1 MLFLRCQ
8 RHVNNEISFTAG
20 NHMVSM
26 CLMCIYLYILSLDDH
41 YLAICEQVMRESGK
55 MDHTIMHCIFVGP
68 PGVGKSS
75 LLKRLLHMKL
85 HPNRTSTQIVERSVR
100 VEIIR
105 DVSTAV
111 AQVSGMDWQII
122 EDPISQASGLIG
134 QLSTKPAKISKVGDH
149 VSKKVEGTVTQ
160 ASEKTG
166 EISSK
171 QIKEE
176 NLSTVG
182 NSNSQASGKDEEVSS
197 KEESSTV
204 GDSNEQVSRQLAPQ
218 VPTSQVSEHI
228 TSESSEPSQHY
239 HFHKT
244 IDFLRH
250 VLKKK
255 GISGLQKNINPW
267 TLYLTDSG
275 GQPEFQE
282 LLPALVVGPCV
293 FFVVLPLN
301 KELNEKYEV
310 DYMRPDEQ
318 KYIQKYFSSL
328 SVQEDLMR
336 SLASIAS
343 TQYKDKSGKEIKP
356 RVMLIATFKDEVPQ
370 EEDRQRKLKELEAL
384 VKETDAFRQGMI
396 VDASETQ
403 MVFTINNISDEESAT
418 DTKVIRDAFKIIAN
432 GFHVNM
438 PSPWLFFSIL
448 IQHEYAKDSV
458 ISKNECFEI
467 AKECGIHNETEFE
480 AALQFLHRQTGVLHY
495 YKEPPELNQIVIK
508 DPQYLFSRVNQLV
521 EETFT
526 FVNTQ
531 CSQCTDDFKKG
542 IFKLTDYETLTNK
555 FGQSKLNPSMLL
567 KLLEHLNVVVPLG
580 DGERYF
586 MPCAIAHLKED
597 TSVGH
602 TRSAIIPTLLITFK
616 SGYCPKGL
624 FGELVACIANKQVA
638 NCTLHLDES
647 KIHRD
652 QICFTMDQHSLL
664 LRVNPTYIYIEVIP
678 YSPDT
683 PLSTFCTICN
693 GVRKLILENIKIA
706 CKTLHYSNSANCCL
720 SFECPCDQY
729 GQHGKFHPAVLRCD
743 LNNCFWCI
751 QSKKVVDVR
760 KQCYIWLPQVSRKL
774 PVQILIYM
782 YTSTH
787 ELLLATRLAYCMH
800 KISNIVLFCCPLP
813 IANHNTTSSPS
824 VSSF

>member
-1 MLFLRCQ
+1 MYL
-8 RHVNNEISFTAG
+8 IW
-20 NHMVSM
+20 
-26 CLMCIYLYILSLDDH
+26 IYICVVFSADNH
-41 YLAICEQVMRESGK
+41 YLAMCEQVMRESGK
-55 MDHTIMHCIFVGP
+55 MDQTIMHCIFVGP

-85 HPNRTSTQIVERSVR
+85 DPIRTSTQVVEKSVR

-111 AQVSGMDWQII
+111 AQVSGIDWLII

-134 QLSTKPAKISKVGDH
+134 QLSTNPVKISKVGDQEI
-149 VSKKVEGTVTQ
+149 EGTITQ
-160 ASEKTG
+160 ASGKIGELSAKEK
-166 EISSK
+166 
-171 QIKEE
+171 KEE

-182 NSNSQASGKDEEVSS
+182 NSN
-197 KEESSTV
+197 
-204 GDSNEQVSRQLAPQ
+204 EQVSGQMVQIPK
-218 VPTSQVSEHI
+218 SKVSKHI

-239 HFHKT
+239 QFHK
-244 IDFLRH
+244 ISDFLRY

-255 GISGLQKNINPW
+255 GVFRLQQNINPW

-310 DYMRPDEQ
+310 EYMRPDDQ
-318 KYIQKYFSSL
+318 KYIQKYLSSRTL
-328 SVQEDLMR
+328 QEDLMR

-343 TQYKDKSGKEIKP
+343 TKYKDKDGKEVKP
-356 RVMLIATFKDEVPQ
+356 RVMLIATFKDKVPL
-370 EEDRQRKLKELEAL
+370 EEDRQRKLKKLEAL
-384 VKETDAFRQGMI
+384 VKDTDAFRQGII
-396 VDASETQ
+396 VDASENQ
-403 MVFTINNISDEESAT
+403 MVFTINNVSDEESAR
-418 DTKVIRDAFKIIAN
+418 DTREIRDAFQIIAD

-448 IQHEYAKDSV
+448 VQHEYADDSV
-458 ISKNECFEI
+458 ISRQDCFEV
-467 AKECGIHNETEFE
+467 AKECGICDETEFE

-495 YKEPPELNQIVIK
+495 YKEPPELSQIVIK
-508 DPQYLFSRVNQLV
+508 DPQYLFSRVNELV

-526 FVNTQ
+526 FLKTR

-555 FGQSKLNPSMLL
+555 SSQSKLNPSMLL
-567 KLLEHLNVVVPLG
+567 KLLEHLNVAVPLN

-586 MPCAIAHLKED
+586 MPCAIAHLDED
-597 TSVGH
+597 TGVGH
-602 TRSAIIPTLLITFK
+602 TKSITIPPPLLITFK

-624 FGELVACIANKQVA
+624 FAALVACITNKQVA
-638 NCTLHLDES
+638 NCNLNLDES

-678 YSPDT
+678 YNPDA
-683 PLSTFCTICN
+683 PLSTLCTICN
-693 GVRKLILENIKIA
+693 GVRELILENIKTA
-706 CKTLHYSNSANCCL
+706 CKTLHYSNNANCCL

-729 GQHGKFHPAVLRCD
+729 GQRDKFHPAVLRCD
-743 LNNCFWCI
+743 LNDCFWCI
-751 QSKKVVDVR
+751 QSKKVVYV
-760 KQCYIWLPQVSRKL
+760 KKKCYIWLPQVSRKL
-774 PVQILIYM
+774 PV
-782 YTSTH
+782 
-787 ELLLATRLAYCMH
+787 
-800 KISNIVLFCCPLP
+800 
-813 IANHNTTSSPS
+813 
-824 VSSF
+824 

>member
-1 MLFLRCQ
+1 
-8 RHVNNEISFTAG
+8 
-20 NHMVSM
+20 
-26 CLMCIYLYILSLDDH
+26 
-41 YLAICEQVMRESGK
+41 MRESGK

-75 LLKRLLHMKL
+75 LLKRLLRMKL
-85 HPNRTSTQIVERSVR
+85 DPNRTSTQVVEKSVK

-111 AQVSGMDWQII
+111 AQVSGLDWKIM
-122 EDPISQASGLIG
+122 EDPISQASELIG
-134 QLSTKPAKISKVGDH
+134 QLSTKPVKISKVGDQ
-149 VSKKVEGTVTQ
+149 VSKEVEGAITT
-160 ASEKTG
+160 
-166 EISSK
+166 K
-171 QIKEE
+171 QIKEDTGG
-176 NLSTVG
+176 TVG
-182 NSNSQASGKDEEVSS
+182 NSTKWVC
-197 KEESSTV
+197 
-204 GDSNEQVSRQLAPQ
+204 RQLASQ
-218 VPTSQVSEHI
+218 VPKSKVSKHTTSKRSEL
-228 TSESSEPSQHY
+228 SQQY
-239 HFHKT
+239 QFHRI
-244 IDFLRH
+244 IDFLWH
-250 VLKKK
+250 VLKEK
-255 GISGLQKNINPW
+255 GVSGLEQNIIPW

-328 SVQEDLMR
+328 TVQEDLMR

-343 TQYKDKSGKEIKP
+343 TKYKNKDGKEVKP
-356 RVMLIATFKDEVPQ
+356 RVMLIATFKDKVPQ
-370 EEDRQRKLKELEAL
+370 EEDCQRKLKELEAL
-384 VKETDAFRQGMI
+384 VKETDAFHQGMI

-403 MVFTINNISDEESAT
+403 MVFTINNVSDGESARG
-418 DTKVIRDAFKIIAN
+418 TKVIFDAFHIIAD

-448 IQHEYAKDSV
+448 VQHKYAKESV
-458 ISKNECFEI
+458 ISRQECFEV
-467 AKECGIHNETEFE
+467 AKECGIRNETEFE

-526 FVNTQ
+526 FDKTQ

-555 FGQSKLNPSMLL
+555 FSQSKLNPSMLL

-580 DGERYF
+580 DGKRYF

-602 TRSAIIPTLLITFK
+602 TRSTTIPPLLITFK

-624 FGELVACIANKQVA
+624 FGALVACIANKQVA

-652 QICFTMDQHSLL
+652 QICFTMDQHCLL

-678 YSPDT
+678 YSPNA
-683 PLSTFCTICN
+683 PRSTFCTICN
-693 GVRKLILENIKIA
+693 SVRQLILENIKIA

-720 SFECPCDQY
+720 SFECPCDEH
-729 GQHGKFHPAVLRCD
+729 GQHKKFHPAVLRCD

-760 KQCYIWLPQVSRKL
+760 KECYIWLPRVSRKL
-774 PVQILIYM
+774 PV
-782 YTSTH
+782 
-787 ELLLATRLAYCMH
+787 
-800 KISNIVLFCCPLP
+800 
-813 IANHNTTSSPS
+813 
-824 VSSF
+824 